1 MWYNISRKENIL
13 CEEVHK
19 MNRTLKIVL
28 GIIFILTLP
37 FSLEFL
43 LLVAAGAALMIF
55 VSS

>member
-1 MWYNISRKENIL
+1 
-13 CEEVHK
+13 

-55 VSS
+55 ISSR